1 MLFLPVFFMQNHLL
15 SILGIPELG
24 NRFHF
29 GFFNLDKKNGIT
41 FSGNTS
47 LLAVHCENVKS
58 RFFADL
64 LYNCCYCLPGH
75 RLKPAANSPL
85 PNCQKNAV

>member
-15 SILGIPELG
+15 SIVEIPELG
-24 NRFHF
+24 SRFHF

-47 LLAVHCENVKS
+47 LLAVHCENIKS
-58 RFFADL
+58 
-64 LYNCCYCLPGH
+64 
-75 RLKPAANSPL
+75 
-85 PNCQKNAV
+85 